1 MSQLAKAMTVFAPNG
16 DDWLV
21 TVALRNRKVFTR
33 RISPGTMSEQD
44 AVSMAVRIGR
54 FRQDDISD
62 IVARRVG
69 SSAKVEIASASD
81 PFAALVLKMGIR

>member
-1 MSQLAKAMTVFAPNG
+1 MSQLAKAMTVFSPNG

-21 TVALRNRKVFTR
+21 SVALRNRRVVTR
-33 RISPGTMSEQD
+33 RISPGNMTEQE
-44 AVSMAVRIGR
+44 AVAIAVRIGR
-54 FRQDDISD
+54 FRQDDIAD

-81 PFAALVLKMGIR
+81 PFAALLLKMGTR